1 MTAGHAAFVDLGPR
15 QLQNAFFGNHT
26 MLAELASV
34 TFFLEV
40 GGYIFAAESFCG
52 QVSEAFSMFLNSKN
66 FSTSQGLQFS

>member
-1 MTAGHAAFVDLGPR
+1 MRLSLILVPDNYTML
-15 QLQNAFFGNHT
+15 FFGNHT

-40 GGYIFAAESFCG
+40 GGYIFADESFRG

-66 FSTSQGLQFS
+66 FSTSRGLQFS